1 MYRQWPSPDFKDLI
15 LHAEVRTPR
24 DLEAEIGLTGGT
36 PKHLIYVDGEKD
48 HKIEKAGMVDHLEGL
63 IRKKVAEK
71 EAADKDLIAKES

>member
-1 MYRQWPSPDFKDLI
+1 MTMPGAPCVYYGD
-15 LHAEVRTPR
+15 
-24 DLEAEIGLTGGT
+24 EIGLTGGT